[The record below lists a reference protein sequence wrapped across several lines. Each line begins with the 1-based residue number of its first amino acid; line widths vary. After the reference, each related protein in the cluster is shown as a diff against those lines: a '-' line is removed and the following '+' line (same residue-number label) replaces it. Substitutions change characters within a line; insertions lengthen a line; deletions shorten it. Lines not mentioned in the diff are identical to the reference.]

1 MHILVVDDDIPT
13 VEVIRTS
20 LHWDLL
26 GIDRVETAYDYTEAQ
41 NKICASQ
48 PDIILCDIEMP
59 RGSGLDLLRWLR
71 EEKRDCEFVF
81 LTCHANFDYAKTA
94 LQYGAADYITKP
106 FNIAQTEATL
116 SKVASQ
122 VRYHQELLQKSRA
135 GQQWE
140 EAHSPGPGILPARIV
155 HGWNPDD
162 RN

>member
-20 LHWDLL
+20 LHWDRL

-122 VRYHQELLQKSRA
+122 VRYHQELLQKA
-135 GQQWE
+135 V
-140 EAHSPGPGILPARIV
+140 PASSGRKPTAWPR
-155 HGWNPDD
+155 HPSCTDCSWMEP
-162 RN
+162 

>member
-81 LTCHANFDYAKTA
+81 LTSMPILTMPKPRCNTV
-94 LQYGAADYITKP
+94 LPITSLSHS
-106 FNIAQTEATL
+106 TL
-116 SKVASQ
+116 PKLKQ
-122 VRYHQELLQKSRA
+122 R
-135 GQQWE
+135 
-140 EAHSPGPGILPARIV
+140 
-155 HGWNPDD
+155 
-162 RN
+162 

>member
-13 VEVIRTS
+13 VAVIRTS

-94 LQYGAADYITKP
+94 LQYGCLLYTSFIWENINHFIIKVQQP
-106 FNIAQTEATL
+106 FG
-116 SKVASQ
+116 
-122 VRYHQELLQKSRA
+122 A
-135 GQQWE
+135 GN
-140 EAHSPGPGILPARIV
+140 ANRCGRI
-155 HGWNPDD
+155 GLA
-162 RN
+162 